1 MKKFGVVLAIVAAL
15 TLVVGC
21 ASSGGSSGGGKS
33 SGGAVKPYTVDLTKL
48 VQVINDPPRQ
58 YEDLLKSGNYKTS
71 TALKNPVP
79 FARKYDNILFLIPE
93 LPVDVTKYKRV
104 TINCKYYNAKNEE
117 LAQSD
122 TKAMVTLILDPKGDL
137 RGPDMGSGKNTPL
150 KEFNVGGFSGLVSTD
165 KGTRVT
171 LSQQP
176 GAILFQNSGDDV
188 KFIEVTQITFHNG
201 SAAGLE
207 E

>member
-1 MKKFGVVLAIVAAL
+1 MKKFSIILAIAIAVSL
-15 TLVVGC
+15 FVGC
-21 ASSGGSSGGGKS
+21 ASSGGSSGGSK
-33 SGGAVKPYTVDLTKL
+33 SGGGDAPYTVDLTKL
-48 VQVINDPPRQ
+48 VQVVNDPQ
-58 YEDLLKSGNYKTS
+58 GYEVLLKSGNYKTS

-79 FARKYDNILFLIPE
+79 FGGIYDNLLFLFPE
-93 LPVDVTKYKRV
+93 LPADITKYKRV

-137 RGPDMGSGKNTPL
+137 RGPDMGPGKNTPL
-150 KEFNVGGFSGLVSTD
+150 KEFNVGGYSGLVSTD

-171 LSQQP
+171 LSQAP
-176 GAILFQNSGDDV
+176 GAILFQNSGNDV

-201 SAAGLE
+201 TASGN
-207 E
+207 